1 MNIYCIMSGG
11 LWSYDSLLF
20 NIYYMYI
27 AESSLY
33 LLSGRLC
40 SYDSLLFNIYYM
52 YTAESSLY
60 LL

>member
-1 MNIYCIMSGG
+1 
-11 LWSYDSLLF
+11 
-20 NIYYMYI
+20 MYT

-33 LLSGRLC
+33 LLSGTLW
-40 SYDSLLFNIYYM
+40 SYDNLLFNIYYM